1 MPNASGVLS
10 AHDYLLTSVIGLPA
24 VAALV
29 VAVLPN
35 RERLVRAVGAF
46 TVVATLALAVVIG
59 IEFSS
64 GFPGYQMVADYAWI
78 PAFGISF
85 HLGVD
90 GISLFLVLLTGALF
104 PLAMLGG
111 PVKRNPKSYVAW
123 MLVLEAACMGSF
135 LSLDLFLFFVFFELT
150 LVPIYFVIAGWGFQ
164 RRGYAA
170 VKFFLYTFL
179 GSAFF
184 FVGMLAV
191 VFIHA
196 AHSGH
201 VSFNLLA
208 LESDPGVL
216 GGAGTWLFLAFT
228 AAFAVKAPV
237 FPLHTW
243 SPDAYAEAPTG
254 GVIILAAVMAKL
266 GTYGMIRFDF
276 GLFPKASVY
285 FVPLMLTLAVIGILY
300 GAVVACR
307 QPDLK
312 RLVAYSSLSHMG
324 FIVLGLFALTA
335 QSMTGGVI
343 EMLNHGLYTG
353 ALFLLLAFIYKRWG
367 TWQANELRGAQRV
380 APVLAG
386 AFTVAMMAAIGLPG
400 LNGFVGEFLIIIGTF
415 VTHRWWAVVA
425 ASGAIIAS
433 IYMLW
438 AFQQA
443 FHGKPRGVVAQP
455 AGAAAGPGALR
466 GMVGD
471 LSTGERALIIPLLV
485 VVAFLGVYPAPV
497 LNRIVPSVNALI
509 SHVEANSSYVQP
521 AVARLGPAGVAH
533 AVSYRSKGSGGSAGS
548 SSSPT
553 GAGR

>member
-1 MPNASGVLS
+1 MPDGSAVHALLGQVSA
-10 AHDYLLTSVIGLPA
+10 AHDYLLTSIVGLPA
-24 VAALV
+24 VAAVV
-29 VAVLPN
+29 VAVLPAKQ
-35 RERLVRAVGAF
+35 RLVRAVGVF
-46 TVVATLALAVVIG
+46 TVLATLALAIVIG
-59 IEFSS
+59 VEFVP
-64 GFPGYQMVADYAWI
+64 GVAGYQMVANYAWI
-78 PAFGISF
+78 PTFGISF

-104 PLAMLGG
+104 PLALVGG
-111 PVKRNPKSYVAW
+111 AVKRNPKSYVAW
-123 MLVLEAACMGSF
+123 MLLLEAACMGSF

-150 LVPIYFVIAGWGFQ
+150 LVPIYFVIAGWGFE

-196 AHSGH
+196 DHTGQ
-201 VSFNLLA
+201 VTFNLLR
-208 LESDPGVL
+208 LEADPGVL
-216 GGAGTWLFLAFT
+216 GGVGVWLFLAFT
-228 AAFAVKAPV
+228 AAFAVKAPL
-237 FPLHTW
+237 FPFHTW

-254 GVIILAAVMAKL
+254 GVIILASVMAKL
-266 GTYGMIRFDF
+266 GTYGMIRFDL

-285 FVPLMLTLAVIGILY
+285 FVPLMLTLAVIGIIY

-312 RLVAYSSLSHMG
+312 RLVAYSSVSHMG

-343 EMLNHGLYTG
+343 EMLNHGLYTA
-353 ALFLLLAFIYKRWG
+353 ALFLLIGFIYRRWG
-367 TWQANELRGAQRV
+367 TWQANELRGIQRV
-380 APVLAG
+380 APILAG

-400 LNGFVGEFLIIIGTF
+400 LNGFVGEFLILVGTF

-425 ASGAIIAS
+425 ASGVVIAS

-455 AGAAAGPGALR
+455 AGAATGPGALR
-466 GMVGD
+466 GVVGD
-471 LSTGERALIIPLLV
+471 LSMGERALIIPLLLV
-485 VVAFLGVYPAPV
+485 IAFLGVYPAPV
-497 LNRIVPSVNALI
+497 LNRITPSVDALI
-509 SHVEANSSYVQP
+509 SHVEVNSHYVEPPVANLGSRFV
-521 AVARLGPAGVAH
+521 AVRTSTKPAG
-533 AVSYRSKGSGGSAGS
+533 GG
-548 SSSPT
+548 
-553 GAGR
+553 

>member
-1 MPNASGVLS
+1 MS
-10 AHDYLLTSVIGLPA
+10 AHNYLLTSIIGLPT

-29 VAVLPN
+29 VALMPN
-35 RERLVRAVGAF
+35 RERWIRAVGAV
-46 TVVATLALAVVIG
+46 TVVATLALAIVIG
-59 IEFSS
+59 VEFRT
-64 GFPGYQMVADYAWI
+64 GVGGYQMVANYAWI

-104 PLAMLGG
+104 PLAMVGG
-111 PVKRNPKSYVAW
+111 QVKRNTKSYVAW

-135 LSLDLFLFFVFFELT
+135 LSLDLFLFFVCFELT
-150 LVPIYFVIAGWGFQ
+150 LVPIYFIIAGWGFE

-179 GSAFF
+179 GSAFL

-196 AHSGH
+196 SATGQ
-201 VSFNLLA
+201 VTFNLVT
-208 LESDPGVL
+208 LEADPGVL
-216 GGAGTWLFLAFT
+216 GSAGTWLFLAFT

-266 GTYGMIRFDF
+266 GTYGIIRFDL

-300 GAVVACR
+300 GAIVACR

-335 QSMTGGVI
+335 QSVTGGVI
-343 EMLNHGLYTG
+343 EMLNHGLYTA
-353 ALFLLLAFIYKRWG
+353 ALFLLIGFIYRRWG
-367 TWQANELRGAQRV
+367 TWQVNELRGAQRV
-380 APVLAG
+380 TPVLAG

-425 ASGAIIAS
+425 TAGVILASV
-433 IYMLW
+433 YMLW

-443 FHGKPRGVVAQP
+443 FHGKPKGVVAQP
-455 AGAAAGPGALR
+455 AGAAVGPGATR

-471 LSTGERALIIPLLV
+471 LSTGERMLIIPLLLV
-485 VVAFLGVYPAPV
+485 IAFLGVYPAPV
-497 LNRIVPSVNALI
+497 LNRITPSVEALI
-509 SHVEANSSYVQP
+509 SHIEANSSYVEP
-521 AVARLGPAGVAH
+521 PVARVGPHPGAALPVRISRRA
-533 AVSYRSKGSGGSAGS
+533 SGS
-548 SSSPT
+548 
-553 GAGR
+553 R

>member
-1 MPNASGVLS
+1 MPNGLGADAVVNLSGAALAAHSFLS
-10 AHDYLLTSVIGLPA
+10 IAVIGVPA

-29 VAVLPN
+29 VAVMPN
-35 RERLVRAVGAF
+35 RDQVIRAVGVLA
-46 TVVATLALAVVIG
+46 VVATLVLAIVMGVEFRIG
-59 IEFSS
+59 V
-64 GFPGYQMVADYAWI
+64 GGYQMVANYSWI

-90 GISLFLVLLTGALF
+90 GISLFLVLLTAVLF
-104 PLAMLGG
+104 PLALVGG
-111 PVKRNPKSYVAW
+111 QVKRNTKSYVAW

-135 LSLDLFLFFVFFELT
+135 LSLDLFLFFVCFELT
-150 LVPIYFVIAGWGFQ
+150 LVPVYFVIAGWGFE

-196 AHSGH
+196 AHTGQ
-201 VSFNLLA
+201 VTFNLVA
-208 LESDPGVL
+208 LEADPGVL
-216 GGAGTWLFLAFT
+216 GSAGTWLFLAFT

-266 GTYGMIRFDF
+266 GTYGIIRFDF

-312 RLVAYSSLSHMG
+312 RMVAYSSLSHMG

-343 EMLNHGLYTG
+343 EMLNHGLYTA
-353 ALFLLLAFIYKRWG
+353 ALFLLIAFIYNRWG
-367 TWQANELRGAQRV
+367 TWQLNELRGAQRV
-380 APVLAG
+380 APILAG

-425 ASGAIIAS
+425 AAGVILAS

-443 FHGKPRGVVAQP
+443 FHGKPKGVVAQP
-455 AGAAAGPGALR
+455 AGAAVGPGALR
-466 GMVGD
+466 GVVGD

-485 VVAFLGVYPAPV
+485 VIAFLGVYPAPV
-497 LNRIVPSVNALI
+497 LNRITPSVDVLI
-509 SHVEANSSYVQP
+509 SHIEGNSSYVEP
-521 AVARLGPAGVAH
+521 AVAQ
-533 AVSYRSKGSGGSAGS
+533 
-548 SSSPT
+548 T
-553 GAGR
+553 GQLPVRISRVQP

>member
-1 MPNASGVLS
+1 MGSAGAAHDWLLS
-10 AHDYLLTSVIGLPA
+10 AVIGVPA
-24 VAALV
+24 VGAVV
-29 VAVLPN
+29 VAMVPA
-35 RERLVRAVGAF
+35 RERLVGALGALAML
-46 TVVATLALAVVIG
+46 ATLALAIVIG
-59 IEFSS
+59 VEFKA
-64 GFPGYQMVADYAWI
+64 GVPGYQMVADYSWI
-78 PAFGISF
+78 GSFGISF

-104 PLAMLGG
+104 PLAMVGG
-111 PVKRNPKSYVAW
+111 AAQHSPKSYVAW

-150 LVPIYFVIAGWGFQ
+150 LVPAYFVIVGWGFE

-170 VKFFLYTFL
+170 IKFFLYTFL

-191 VFIHA
+191 VFLHA
-196 AHSGH
+196 SASGQ
-201 VSFNLLA
+201 VTFDLVA
-208 LESDPGVL
+208 LQADPGAL
-216 GGAGTWLFLAFT
+216 SGAGIWLFLGFT

-237 FPLHTW
+237 FPFHTW

-254 GVIILAAVMAKL
+254 GVIILASVMAKL
-266 GTYGMIRFDF
+266 GTYGMIRFDL
-276 GLFPKASVY
+276 GLFPRASVY
-285 FVPLMLTLAVIGILY
+285 LVPLMITLAVVGILY
-300 GAVVACR
+300 GAIVACR

-343 EMLNHGLYTG
+343 EMLNHGLYTA
-353 ALFLLLAFIYKRWG
+353 ALFVVIGFIYRRWG
-367 TWQANELRGAQRV
+367 TWRADELGGIQRV

-400 LNGFVGEFLIIIGTF
+400 LNGFVGEFLILIGTF
-415 VTHRWWAVVA
+415 VTHRWWAVAA
-425 ASGAIIAS
+425 ASGAIVAS

-443 FHGKPRGVVAQP
+443 FHGPPRGVVAQP
-455 AGAAAGPGALR
+455 AGAAVGPGALR
-466 GMVGD
+466 GVVGD
-471 LSTGERALIIPLLV
+471 LSRGELALIVPLLV
-485 VVAFLGVYPAPV
+485 AIGFLGVYPAPV
-497 LNRIVPSVNALI
+497 LQRITPSVDALI
-509 SHVEANSSYVQP
+509 SHVEANSSYVEP
-521 AVARLGPAGVAH
+521 AVARAGVRAG
-533 AVSYRSKGSGGSAGS
+533 GSGSAGAGGSAGGS
-548 SSSPT
+548 APGV

>member
-1 MPNASGVLS
+1 MPNGIGGAALQVAAGALS
-10 AHDYLLTSVIGLPA
+10 AHDYLLTSIIGLPT
-24 VAALV
+24 VAAVV
-29 VAVLPN
+29 VALMPN
-35 RERLVRAVGAF
+35 RERAIRAVGAF
-46 TVVATLALAVVIG
+46 TVVATLVLAIVIG
-59 IEFSS
+59 VEFRT
-64 GFPGYQMVADYAWI
+64 GVGGYQMVANYVWI

-104 PLAMLGG
+104 PLAMVGG
-111 PVKRNPKSYVAW
+111 QVKRNTKSYVAW

-135 LSLDLFLFFVFFELT
+135 LSLDLFLFFVCFELT
-150 LVPIYFVIAGWGFQ
+150 LIPVYFVIAGWGFE

-196 AHSGH
+196 SATGQ
-201 VSFNLLA
+201 VTFNLVT

-216 GGAGTWLFLAFT
+216 GGAGIWLFLAFT

-266 GTYGMIRFDF
+266 GTYGIIRFDF

-300 GAVVACR
+300 GAIVACR

-343 EMLNHGLYTG
+343 EMLNHGLYTA
-353 ALFLLLAFIYKRWG
+353 ALFLLIGFIYRRWG
-367 TWQANELRGAQRV
+367 TWQVNELRGAQRI

-425 ASGAIIAS
+425 
-433 IYMLW
+433 
-438 AFQQA
+438 
-443 FHGKPRGVVAQP
+443 
-455 AGAAAGPGALR
+455 
-466 GMVGD
+466 
-471 LSTGERALIIPLLV
+471 TG
-485 VVAFLGVYPAPV
+485 G
-497 LNRIVPSVNALI
+497 
-509 SHVEANSSYVQP
+509 
-521 AVARLGPAGVAH
+521 
-533 AVSYRSKGSGGSAGS
+533 
-548 SSSPT
+548 
-553 GAGR
+553 